1 MKKRAL
7 IFRGGWD
14 GHCPVETSD
23 MIAAKLRAAGVE
35 VDIKEGTSCLTE
47 LNLNDYQLIVPVVTM
62 SKIEGPEEKALLAAI
77 KNGVNCG
84 GWHGGMCDSFRNN
97 TEYQYMTGGQWVV
110 HPGGVIDY
118 TVLVDAVDHPIMKG
132 IPQEFKM
139 HSEQYYMHTDPGNIV
154 LAKTIFNGA
163 VDPWLNGT
171 VMPCVWTR
179 RYGKGKVFY
188 SSLGHNFD
196 DFKNTPEVSEI
207 ITRGLLWTL
216 DML

>member
-1 MKKRAL
+1 MKRCL

-14 GHCPVETSD
+14 GHNPVETSD
-23 MIAAKLRAAGVE
+23 MIAGKLRAAGAE
-35 VDIKEGTSCLTE
+35 VDIKEGNKCLSE
-47 LNLNDYQLIVPVVTM
+47 LTLADYDLIVPVDTM
-62 SKIEGPEEKALLAAI
+62 NKLEGAGEKALLAAVRD
-77 KNGVNCG
+77 GVNCG
-84 GWHGGMCDSFRNN
+84 GWHGGMCDSYRQN

-110 HPGGVIDY
+110 HPGGIIDY
-118 TVLVDAVDHPIMKG
+118 TVIVDAVDHPIMKG
-132 IPQEFKM
+132 IAQEFKM
-139 HSEQYYMHTDPGNIV
+139 KSEQYYMHTDPGNLV

-163 VDPWLNGT
+163 VDPWINGT

-179 RYGKGKVFY
+179 RYGKGKIFY

-216 DML
+216 EML